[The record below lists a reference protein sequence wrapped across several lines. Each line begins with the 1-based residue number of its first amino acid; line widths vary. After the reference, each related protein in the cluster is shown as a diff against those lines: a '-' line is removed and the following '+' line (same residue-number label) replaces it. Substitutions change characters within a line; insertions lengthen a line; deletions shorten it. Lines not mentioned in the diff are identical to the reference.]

1 MSLKATNRPLRLTIA
16 AGISP
21 AAILQKTQSLMS
33 DSQRSFDLL
42 PEDLGGVF
50 RRRTPLMLRELLE
63 QLLLLGGELVRRPHA
78 HVQIAAP
85 TLAQARQPLAAH
97 TVNRA
102 GLRSLLDAEC
112 RGPVRRR
119 DFYLR
124 AERGLAERDG
134 DVEDQVVAVAL
145 EA

>member
-33 DSQRSFDLL
+33 DAQRSLDLL

-50 RRRTPLMLRELLE
+50 RWWTPLLLRELLE
-63 QLLLLGGELVRRPHA
+63 QLLLLGGELGRRPHVHA

-85 TLAQARQPLAAH
+85 ALAQPRQPLAAH
-97 TVNRA
+97 AVDRT
-102 GLRSLLDAEC
+102 GLRSLLDAQR

-119 DFYLR
+119 GRPADRCAGR
-124 AERGLAERDG
+124 ARPGPAW
-134 DVEDQVVAVAL
+134 
-145 EA
+145 